1 MEWDYDPNPKD
12 PALTEESLEASMPH
26 AVGYKILIALPQVA
40 DTYESGI
47 AKAYKEKHIE
57 EVYSVVGRVLD
68 MGPDAYKDTS
78 KFPTGPWCKIG
89 DWVVFRALT
98 GSRYK
103 VYDQEVRMINDDSV
117 DGVVDDPKGLTR
129 AY

>member
-1 MEWDYDPNPKD
+1 MSVKEVV
-12 PALTEESLEASMPH
+12 TEEQLGASMPV
-26 AVGYKILIALPQVA
+26 AVGYKILVALPRIE

-47 AKAYKEKHIE
+47 VKSSKDRHIE

-68 MGPDAYKDTS
+68 IGPDAYNDS
-78 KFPTGPWCKIG
+78 EKFPTGPWCKLG

-117 DGVVDDPKGLTR
+117 DGVVADPKGLTR